1 MATMQTESCLSG
13 TRLLCGLLLTGIV
26 IGSLASYP
34 TNCFAQTAEPTDT
47 IRVDSDLVDLKV
59 SVVRLNPDNP
69 VAALQQK
76 DFLVL
81 EDGKPQ
87 EIVFFAGEDA
97 PFDLVLLLDLS
108 GSSRDKLKLI
118 RNSAK
123 RFVEST
129 RPMDRVAILTFTDF
143 PQVVSPLTWDRGLL
157 KDAIEEIEQP
167 LGGTNFWDSLLYA
180 MRTLL
185 PAKKSSRRS
194 AIVVMTDGVDNAL
207 PDVFGDG
214 SRTTFDELLDK
225 VSRSDA
231 IIFPIYLD
239 TEAEA
244 VKRHRVPRNA
254 YALARAQLSQL
265 AESCGTRV
273 YQANKLKDLERVYEQ
288 VIRDLAMVYSVG
300 YKPSNTL
307 RDGKW
312 RSVSIQLIGRQDLTA
327 STRRGYYARA
337 DQ

>member
-1 MATMQTESCLSG
+1 MQTEICLSG
-13 TRLLCGLLLTGIV
+13 TRLFCGLLLTGIV
-26 IGSLASYP
+26 IGSFVSCP
-34 TNCFAQTAEPTDT
+34 TNCIAQTAEPTDT

-59 SVVRLNPDNP
+59 SVVRMNPDNP

-87 EIVFFAGEDA
+87 EIVFFAGEEA

-108 GSSRDKLKLI
+108 GSTKDKLKLI
-118 RNSAK
+118 RRSAK
-123 RFVEST
+123 RFVELT
-129 RPMDRVAILTFTDF
+129 RPMDRVAIVTFTDF
-143 PQVVSPLTWDRGLL
+143 PQIVSPLTWDRGLL
-157 KDAIEEIEQP
+157 RDAIEEIEEP

-180 MRTLL
+180 MTTLL
-185 PAKKSSRRS
+185 PSKNSSRRR
-194 AIVVMTDGVDNAL
+194 AVVVMTDGVDNAL

-214 SRTTFDELLDK
+214 SSTTFVELLDR

-254 YALARAQLSQL
+254 YALARVQLLQL
-265 AESCGTRV
+265 AESCGTKM
-273 YQANKLKDLERVYEQ
+273 YLANKLKDLERVYEQ

-300 YKPSNTL
+300 YKPSNTR

-312 RSVSIQLIGRQDLTA
+312 RSVGVQLIDRQDLTA
-327 STRRGYYARA
+327 STKRGYYARA

>member
-1 MATMQTESCLSG
+1 MQTES
-13 TRLLCGLLLTGIV
+13 RFTGAKL
-26 IGSLASYP
+26 IGVSLASLLLAIFISYP
-34 TNCFAQTAEPTDT
+34 KTCIAQTGEPTET
-47 IRVDSDLVDLKV
+47 IRVDSDLVDLRV
-59 SVVRLNPDNP
+59 SVFRLNPDSP
-69 VAALQQK
+69 VSALQQK

-108 GSSRDKLKLI
+108 GSSSDKLKLI

-129 RPMDRVAILTFTDF
+129 RPMDRVAIVTFTDMLEI
-143 PQVVSPLTWDRGLL
+143 VSPLTWDRGLL
-157 KDAIEEIEQP
+157 KNAIEDIQKP

-180 MRTLL
+180 MRTVT
-185 PAKKSSRRS
+185 ASQKSPRRT

-207 PDVFGDG
+207 PDVYGDG
-214 SRTTFDELLDK
+214 SRATFAEVLDS
-225 VSRSDA
+225 VARSDT
-231 IIFPIYLD
+231 IVFPIYLD

-244 VKRHRVPRNA
+244 VKRSRVPRDA
-254 YALARAQLSQL
+254 YTLARSQL
-265 AESCGTRV
+265 AQLAVTSGTKMYR
-273 YQANKLKDLERVYEQ
+273 ANKLKDLDLVYDQ
-288 VIRDLAMVYSVG
+288 VIRDLSMVYSVG

-312 RSVSIQLIGRQDLTA
+312 RSVNIQLVGRQDLIAT
-327 STRRGYYARA
+327 TKRGYFAKA
-337 DQ
+337 EP